1 MADIF
6 SEVDDA
12 VKQEKLEAFWQKY
25 GNTII
30 TAIAIFFIIPA
41 GTSAWLRWKKNHYKE
56 QKSVLLSASDAVPG
70 KVSEDENEDESV
82 AGLTGLH
89 RLMYFVNRGNSA
101 LESNQSLNALDYFRQ
116 ARDVENAPRFFTE
129 YASLKY
135 AQTAFSLLSSEQNHG
150 LESSDKI
157 MQILAPLR
165 DDGDSSWSGQAL
177 FLSAQIAAYGLN
189 DASQA
194 LDLLDKISQAELQEA
209 GLTQPAEAMR
219 RTIMY
224 DFSMKPSGPGQ
235 NDEKEVT
242 SN

>member
-30 TAIAIFFIIPA
+30 TAIVVVFITAA
-41 GTSAWLRWKKNHYKE
+41 GTSAWLAWQKKQYEE
-56 QKSVLLSASDAVPG
+56 QTSVLLGASDAVPG
-70 KVSEDENEDESV
+70 EVAEDESV

-116 ARDVENAPRFFTE
+116 ARDVENAPRFFAE

-135 AQTAFSLLSSEQNHG
+135 AQTAFSLLSSEQNDD
-150 LESSDKI
+150 LESPDKL
-157 MQILAPLR
+157 MEILAPLR
-165 DDGDSSWSGQAL
+165 DDRDSSWSGQAL

-194 LDLLDKISQAELQEA
+194 LDMLDKISQAELQQA

-224 DFSMKPSGPGQ
+224 DFSMKPSGPDQ
-235 NDEKEVT
+235 NEEKEVT